1 MDISGTYTLNAPREQ
16 VWDALFDPETLKRA
30 VPGCESIERTGADE
44 YAMRLHVD
52 VAGTRGSYDGSLR
65 VLEAQKPEGYRLVVD
80 GTGARGIL
88 HGDGRLRLETN
99 DAGATVVTYS
109 GQAQLGGAI
118 ASIGVGVART
128 AAQHL
133 IQDFFGRL
141 QQALPAS
148 VAATVAPAVTA
159 ATPGAAA
166 TGAAATGAAATGAA
180 PVATTAAPSAD
191 AFAAPAAPANAP
203 VDALLPRTAPIIPPP
218 APPSPQPA
226 PPAEALAASPAS
238 AAPAP
243 AVSPATEAPAATATA
258 AAGNGATAMPQAAP
272 PSVSSATPARR
283 IGITD
288 GSVEDGKRAARTIW
302 AGITIAIVVVA
313 VVILYIITR

>member
-65 VLEAQKPEGYRLVVD
+65 VLEAQKPESYRLVVD

-148 VAATVAPAVTA
+148 VAATVAPAAVSS
-159 ATPGAAA
+159 ATP
-166 TGAAATGAAATGAA
+166 TTPTTSAA
-180 PVATTAAPSAD
+180 PPAD
-191 AFAAPAAPANAP
+191 AFSAPAAPANAP

-218 APPSPQPA
+218 APPTPPSPQPA
-226 PPAEALAASPAS
+226 PPAEALATPSAS

-243 AVSPATEAPAATATA
+243 AASTATEVPATA
-258 AAGNGATAMPQAAP
+258 ATGNGATAMPRATP
-272 PSVSSATPARR
+272 PPASSATAARR
-283 IGITD
+283 AAITD
-288 GSVEDGKRAARTIW
+288 GSIEDGKRAARTIW
-302 AGITIAIVVVA
+302 VGIIIAVVVVA

>member
-1 MDISGTYTLNAPREQ
+1 MDISGTYTLNAPREK
-16 VWDALFDPETLKRA
+16 VWDALFDPEILKRA
-30 VPGCESIERTGADE
+30 VPGCESIERTSADE

-65 VLEAQKPEGYRLVVD
+65 VLEAQKPESYRLVVD

-88 HGDGRLRLETN
+88 HGDGKLRLETN
-99 DAGATVVTYS
+99 DTGATVVTYS

-141 QQALPAS
+141 QQALPGS
-148 VAATVAPAVTA
+148 VATTVAPATIATIA
-159 ATPGAAA
+159 A
-166 TGAAATGAAATGAA
+166 
-180 PVATTAAPSAD
+180 TAAPEATPVVATAPPPAD
-191 AFAAPAAPANAP
+191 AFAAPAAPADAP

-218 APPSPQPA
+218 APPSPPSA
-226 PPAEALAASPAS
+226 PPAEALATPPTS

-243 AVSPATEAPAATATA
+243 AVSPVTEAPAATAATATA
-258 AAGNGATAMPQAAP
+258 ATAATGNGATAIPRATPPPAP
-272 PSVSSATPARR
+272 SATPARR
-283 IGITD
+283 VGITD
-288 GSVEDGKRAARTIW
+288 GSIEDGKRAARTIW
-302 AGITIAIVVVA
+302 VGIIIAIVVVA
-313 VVILYIITR
+313 VVILYIVTR

>member
-65 VLEAQKPEGYRLVVD
+65 VLEAQKPESYRLVVD

-99 DAGATVVTYS
+99 DTGATVVTYS

-148 VAATVAPAVTA
+148 VAAMVAPAAVSSA
-159 ATPGAAA
+159 AS
-166 TGAAATGAAATGAA
+166 AA
-180 PVATTAAPSAD
+180 PPAD
-191 AFAAPAAPANAP
+191 AFSAPAAPANAP

-218 APPSPQPA
+218 APPTPPSPQPA
-226 PPAEALAASPAS
+226 PPAEALATPSAS
-238 AAPAP
+238 AAPVP
-243 AVSPATEAPAATATA
+243 AVSTATEVPAAAAT
-258 AAGNGATAMPQAAP
+258 GNGATAMPRATP
-272 PSVSSATPARR
+272 PPASSATAVRR
-283 IGITD
+283 VAITD
-288 GSVEDGKRAARTIW
+288 GSIEDGKRAARTIW
-302 AGITIAIVVVA
+302 VGIIIAVVVVA

>member
-16 VWDALFDPETLKRA
+16 VWDALFDPEILKRA

-44 YAMRLHVD
+44 YVMRLHVD

-65 VLEAQKPEGYRLVVD
+65 VLEAQKPESYRLVVD

-99 DAGATVVTYS
+99 DTGATVVTYS
-109 GQAQLGGAI
+109 GQTQLGGAI

-148 VAATVAPAVTA
+148 VAATVAPA
-159 ATPGAAA
+159 TP
-166 TGAAATGAAATGAA
+166 TTSAA
-180 PVATTAAPSAD
+180 PPAD
-191 AFAAPAAPANAP
+191 AFSAPAAPANAP

-218 APPSPQPA
+218 APPTPPSPQPA
-226 PPAEALAASPAS
+226 PPAEALATPSAS

-243 AVSPATEAPAATATA
+243 AVSTATEVPATATA
-258 AAGNGATAMPQAAP
+258 AATGNGATAMPRATP
-272 PSVSSATPARR
+272 PPASSATAARR
-283 IGITD
+283 AAITD
-288 GSVEDGKRAARTIW
+288 GSIEDGKRAARTIW
-302 AGITIAIVVVA
+302 VGIIIAVVVVA

>member
-1 MDISGTYTLNAPREQ
+1 MDISGTYTLNAHREQ
-16 VWDALFDPETLKRA
+16 VWDALFDPEILKRA
-30 VPGCESIERTGADE
+30 VPGCESIERTGGDE
-44 YAMRLHVD
+44 YVMRLHVD

-65 VLEAQKPEGYRLVVD
+65 VLEAQKPESYRLVVD

-148 VAATVAPAVTA
+148 VAATVAPAAVSS
-159 ATPGAAA
+159 ATS
-166 TGAAATGAAATGAA
+166 AA
-180 PVATTAAPSAD
+180 PPSD
-191 AFAAPAAPANAP
+191 AFSAPAAPANAP

-218 APPSPQPA
+218 APPTPPSPQPA
-226 PPAEALAASPAS
+226 PPAEALATPSAS

-243 AVSPATEAPAATATA
+243 AVSTATEVPATATA
-258 AAGNGATAMPQAAP
+258 AATGNGATAMPRATP
-272 PSVSSATPARR
+272 PPASSATAARR
-283 IGITD
+283 VAITD
-288 GSVEDGKRAARTIW
+288 GSIEDGKRAARTIW
-302 AGITIAIVVVA
+302 VGIIIAIVVVA